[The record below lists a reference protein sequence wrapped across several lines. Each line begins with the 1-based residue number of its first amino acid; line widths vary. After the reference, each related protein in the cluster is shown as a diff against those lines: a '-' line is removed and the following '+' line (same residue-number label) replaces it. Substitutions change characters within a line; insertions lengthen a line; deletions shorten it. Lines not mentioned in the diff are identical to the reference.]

1 MNSKEDS
8 NTNFTEVRRLRTT
21 HQSQLTKLYN
31 DIEKKLVT
39 YDNVDIVKTSAKKV
53 HERFHSFQEAHLQC
67 LDKCSDSQMTETL
80 ENNFDSCKR
89 NYEEFCERISQWLN
103 QISDIV
109 TLNEHRSEVG
119 SSKNKSSETR
129 EIDNMSSVSA
139 TPSARSSRSRF
150 RDARVK
156 RLKAEQQI
164 IALARKQELERARR
178 EIEDKEKIIEQQA
191 ELEIARLEESVW
203 QEAVIEDE
211 GETQEVSESMTHQRT
226 EDRRNVRCIPP
237 YATEPEVGNS
247 MSMMNTVTQ
256 TGTQGSSHDIQDQ
269 GNQMKGPGVSST
281 TIDVAF
287 SRLAS
292 VLQEGFNLPK
302 PEILSFDGSPMNYT
316 KFIKNFETNIENK
329 INDNST
335 RLSYLI
341 QYCKGEAK
349 SSIEDCV
356 LLEPTEGY
364 KRAREILYSRYGRSH
379 VIVRSYIDKLVYGDQ
394 IKASDVEELS
404 RLALEMQ
411 KCEITLSQLGF
422 RSDIGNSDNLRR
434 IVKRIPMH
442 LRTKWVD
449 IAHSITESGREPR
462 FSDLVKFVDDKSR
475 VANSM
480 YGLDLTREIKSH
492 VKPNQCLQ
500 KLMFIISCIVV
511 IIPWI
516 FRIAIFYRYDD
527 SEHDDKDDAARDR
540 KLTLHFAYFPG
551 SMLSFLTPVHGVF
564 VFCYA
569 ILVADSVL
577 FGLLELISS
586 ELKRNIEIVL
596 RKCFR
601 DMHESSYSRSFGW
614 AIRTLLYPF
623 KEYGVFAF
631 FIVGIYWLFVLPVII
646 IGLAFYCVPTLNIVL
661 RLLCHLIIVVFPN
674 FKFVSRLKEKI
685 SVVGLLRRET
695 IARLSTKSSG
705 GFRTVQLVTI
715 LLSILALMSCVILV
729 VEVIVFFVEMIVY
742 TLIGVILNASQ
753 TLKYI
758 SLFFMLS
765 LYARDC
771 FGSVTQKYQAFNQ
784 AIHKALLGRAKEQVD
799 KVAWQTEDRQ
809 PNTAFQISVDDHN
822 DQVILMDSFPH
833 MCSGVLKWSVPRVLL
848 FLDNRDKP
856 YITRTFFFK
865 SAYIDHVGCP
875 GSLYKNLV
883 SALRQFLTIII
894 FLLFVIIVVMAF
906 GNDYSVSGVNQML
919 ATLAGGFLPWVFRN
933 VLFKPPADVEVD
945 TSSLSFQNLFDN
957 VIKNYRQ
964 NWPVADIIAD
974 SKQPESQDVETMVN
988 SSAEGSSPCEETGS
1002 VTKLNEVRERRN
1014 NILIVNMSTR
1024 VKSERDITDV

>member
-1 MNSKEDS
+1 MTISRDIINMNSKEDS

-226 EDRRNVRCIPP
+226 EDRRDVRCRPP

-247 MSMMNTVTQ
+247 MRMMNTVTQ

-269 GNQMKGPGVSST
+269 GNQMKGPSVSST

-411 KCEITLSQLGF
+411 KCEMTFSQLGF
-422 RSDIGNSDNLRR
+422 RSDR
-434 IVKRIPMH
+434 
-442 LRTKWVD
+442 
-449 IAHSITESGREPR
+449 
-462 FSDLVKFVDDKSR
+462 
-475 VANSM
+475 
-480 YGLDLTREIKSH
+480 
-492 VKPNQCLQ
+492 
-500 KLMFIISCIVV
+500 
-511 IIPWI
+511 
-516 FRIAIFYRYDD
+516 
-527 SEHDDKDDAARDR
+527 
-540 KLTLHFAYFPG
+540 
-551 SMLSFLTPVHGVF
+551 
-564 VFCYA
+564 
-569 ILVADSVL
+569 
-577 FGLLELISS
+577 
-586 ELKRNIEIVL
+586 
-596 RKCFR
+596 
-601 DMHESSYSRSFGW
+601 
-614 AIRTLLYPF
+614 
-623 KEYGVFAF
+623 
-631 FIVGIYWLFVLPVII
+631 
-646 IGLAFYCVPTLNIVL
+646 
-661 RLLCHLIIVVFPN
+661 
-674 FKFVSRLKEKI
+674 
-685 SVVGLLRRET
+685 
-695 IARLSTKSSG
+695 
-705 GFRTVQLVTI
+705 QL
-715 LLSILALMSCVILV
+715 
-729 VEVIVFFVEMIVY
+729 
-742 TLIGVILNASQ
+742 
-753 TLKYI
+753 
-758 SLFFMLS
+758 
-765 LYARDC
+765 
-771 FGSVTQKYQAFNQ
+771 
-784 AIHKALLGRAKEQVD
+784 
-799 KVAWQTEDRQ
+799 
-809 PNTAFQISVDDHN
+809 
-822 DQVILMDSFPH
+822 
-833 MCSGVLKWSVPRVLL
+833 
-848 FLDNRDKP
+848 
-856 YITRTFFFK
+856 
-865 SAYIDHVGCP
+865 
-875 GSLYKNLV
+875 
-883 SALRQFLTIII
+883 
-894 FLLFVIIVVMAF
+894 
-906 GNDYSVSGVNQML
+906 
-919 ATLAGGFLPWVFRN
+919 
-933 VLFKPPADVEVD
+933 
-945 TSSLSFQNLFDN
+945 
-957 VIKNYRQ
+957 
-964 NWPVADIIAD
+964 
-974 SKQPESQDVETMVN
+974 
-988 SSAEGSSPCEETGS
+988 
-1002 VTKLNEVRERRN
+1002 
-1014 NILIVNMSTR
+1014 
-1024 VKSERDITDV
+1024 